1 MTDEV
6 RCLQLEGKKTCPGD
20 PVRIEGRQG
29 LWRFIAIRPGPIEE
43 MVEVVGPFKGAG
55 SQEIA
60 RFFGISKVKRAR
72 GATRLDVAG
81 NQELKTWKR

>member
-1 MTDEV
+1 MCTEI
-6 RCLQLEGKKTCPGD
+6 EGKKVCQGD
-20 PVRIEGRQG
+20 PVRVEGRQG
-29 LWRFIAIRPGPIEE
+29 LWRFIAIRPNPQSTEDIA
-43 MVEVVGPFKGAG
+43 EVVGPYKNKG

-60 RFFGISKVKRAR
+60 RFFAVSKLRRAK